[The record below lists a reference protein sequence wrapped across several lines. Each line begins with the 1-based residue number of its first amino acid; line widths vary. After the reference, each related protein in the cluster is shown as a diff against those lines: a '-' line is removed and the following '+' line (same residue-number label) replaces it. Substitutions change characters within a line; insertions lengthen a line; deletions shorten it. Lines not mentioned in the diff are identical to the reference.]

1 MACWEAPVPEG
12 ENLESWR
19 EALANSLYSVTS
31 GTLSSRWGKT
41 PWPSAHSDNFCL
53 APSFRAVGRIC
64 GRNLALGFG
73 GQGRRAHTATLE
85 NQSAQLLNQ
94 EPRWGGRLGTPA
106 PPRQHACLQ
115 AAVTYPPRFKV
126 QAAQFPWIPD
136 PAPTPSSAGPDAAK
150 QRFTGSPA
158 VTIPRASPPRRN
170 RGGRIISDIIS
181 LILNEALWPQLP
193 ASPLS
198 FRRP

>member
-1 MACWEAPVPEG
+1 MG
-12 ENLESWR
+12 ED
-19 EALANSLYSVTS
+19 SVAV
-31 GTLSSRWGKT
+31 GTLGSLLFRPILSRSGKDLWEE
-41 PWPSAHSDNFCL
+41 P
-53 APSFRAVGRIC
+53 RA
-64 GRNLALGFG
+64 GFLG

-85 NQSAQLLNQ
+85 NQRAQLLNQ
-94 EPRWGGRLGTPA
+94 EPRWGGRLGTPSY
-106 PPRQHACLQ
+106 PRQHACLQ
-115 AAVTYPPRFKV
+115 AAVTYPPQFKV

-136 PAPTPSSAGPDAAK
+136 PAPTPSSAGPDSAK

-170 RGGRIISDIIS
+170 REDRIISDIIS

-198 FRRP
+198 FCRP